1 MFRNITNKED
11 MCKNCAK
18 CSKGFKIG
26 TNQAYNIKIKI
37 RVGGILKIFY
47 LCLYTNMAS
56 CRHFCEIQN
65 AITQWGSPR
74 STSHNCIDRLHI
86 SAGLHSQTTISQ

>member
-1 MFRNITNKED
+1 MFRNITSKED

-37 RVGGILKIFY
+37 RVGDILKIFY
-47 LCLYTNMAS
+47 LCLHTNMAS
-56 CRHFCEIQN
+56 FRHFCEIQD
-65 AITQWGSPR
+65 AITQWGSPQ
-74 STSHNCIDRLHI
+74 ST
-86 SAGLHSQTTISQ
+86 